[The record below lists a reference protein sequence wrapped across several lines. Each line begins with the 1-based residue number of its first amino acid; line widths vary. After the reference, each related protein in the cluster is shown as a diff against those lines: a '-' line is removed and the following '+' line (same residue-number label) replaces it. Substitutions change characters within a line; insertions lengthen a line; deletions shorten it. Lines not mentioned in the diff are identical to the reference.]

1 MTDECCCKNR
11 GFTMI
16 EVMVA
21 LAIVSIS
28 LGVFISILGNSMQMR
43 WKMEDHAKNV
53 VTARVTAEKF
63 SLGLLEDDLE
73 GETED
78 GISWEIIPIEIKGR
92 RVDED
97 GILFEDD
104 DDGIVFGHDDDS
116 IKKIDF
122 YNVIVGGVEVC
133 SSVKGTKR

>member
-1 MTDECCCKNR
+1 MATMTDECRCEKS

-53 VTARVTAEKF
+53 VTARVIAEKF

-78 GISWEIIPIEIKGR
+78 GISWEI
-92 RVDED
+92 
-97 GILFEDD
+97 
-104 DDGIVFGHDDDS
+104 
-116 IKKIDF
+116 
-122 YNVIVGGVEVC
+122 
-133 SSVKGTKR
+133 